1 MYKTLI
7 LALALAA
14 PAMAT
19 LPLVLTTSTAAGVT
33 TATTTLL
40 AAPAVTGLLGAAVIV
55 KGIGLGLLLRDA
67 GKKKRDVSGGPKSLG
82 LDSSFAI
89 ISQLEPAQCIRRL
102 ICDVASG
109 ALPADE
115 SDEVILA
122 PFAAVNRQGRLGN
135 GLLTSWYCKK
145 NGDGCR
151 KTLGTS
157 LADADVASHSFDYL
171 VAVEN
176 GKNFGSVEKC
186 ELRYSCPLSAGQL
199 RQIFNEA

>member
-1 MYKTLI
+1 MG
-7 LALALAA
+7 
-14 PAMAT
+14 
-19 LPLVLTTSTAAGVT
+19 STAAGVT

-67 GKKKRDVSGGPKSLG
+67 GKKKRDVSGGPTSLG

-115 SDEVILA
+115 
-122 PFAAVNRQGRLGN
+122 
-135 GLLTSWYCKK
+135 
-145 NGDGCR
+145 
-151 KTLGTS
+151 
-157 LADADVASHSFDYL
+157 
-171 VAVEN
+171 N

-199 RQIFNEA
+199 RQIFNE

>member
-1 MYKTLI
+1 MGVVRKLTLTNMYKTLI

-14 PAMAT
+14 PALAT
-19 LPLVLTTSTAAGVT
+19 LPLILTTATAAGVT

-40 AAPAVTGLLGAAVIV
+40 AAPAVTGLLGAAVLV
-55 KGIGLGLLLRDA
+55 KGIGLGLLLREA

-82 LDSSFAI
+82 LESSFAI

-109 ALPADE
+109 SLPADE

-122 PFAAVNRQGRLGN
+122 PFA
-135 GLLTSWYCKK
+135 
-145 NGDGCR
+145 
-151 KTLGTS
+151 GTS

-199 RQIFNEA
+199 RQIFNEAYITAADTK

>member
-1 MYKTLI
+1 MGTNMYKTLI

-55 KGIGLGLLLRDA
+55 NGLGLLLRDA

-122 PFAAVNRQGRLGN
+122 PFA
-135 GLLTSWYCKK
+135 
-145 NGDGCR
+145 
-151 KTLGTS
+151 GTS

>member
-1 MYKTLI
+1 
-7 LALALAA
+7 
-14 PAMAT
+14 MAT
-19 LPLVLTTSTAAGVT
+19 LPLVLTTTGAAGAT

-40 AAPAVTGLLGAAVIV
+40 AAPAVTGLLGAAVIIR
-55 KGIGLGLLLRDA
+55 GIGLGLLLRGDR
-67 GKKKRDVSGGPKSLG
+67 KKREVAGAKSLG
-82 LDSSFAI
+82 IESSFSI

-109 ALPADE
+109 KLPADD

-122 PFAAVNRQGRLGN
+122 PF
-135 GLLTSWYCKK
+135 K
-145 NGDGCR
+145 D
-151 KTLGTS
+151 TS
-157 LADADVASHSFDYL
+157 LADGDVASHSFDYL

-199 RQIFNEA
+199 REIFNEA

>member
-1 MYKTLI
+1 MGVVSKLTLTNMYKTLI

-14 PAMAT
+14 PALAT
-19 LPLVLTTSTAAGVT
+19 LPLILTTATAAGVT

-40 AAPAVTGLLGAAVIV
+40 AAPAVTGLLGAAVLV
-55 KGIGLGLLLRDA
+55 KGIGLGLLLREA

-82 LDSSFAI
+82 LESSFAI

-109 ALPADE
+109 VLPADE

-122 PFAAVNRQGRLGN
+122 PFV
-135 GLLTSWYCKK
+135 
-145 NGDGCR
+145 
-151 KTLGTS
+151 GTS

>member
-1 MYKTLI
+1 MGVVSKLTLTNMYKTLI

-14 PAMAT
+14 PALAT
-19 LPLVLTTSTAAGVT
+19 LPLILTTATAAGVT

-40 AAPAVTGLLGAAVIV
+40 AAPAVTGLLGAAVLV
-55 KGIGLGLLLRDA
+55 KGIGLGLLLREA

-82 LDSSFAI
+82 LESSFAI

-109 ALPADE
+109 VLPASE
-115 SDEVILA
+115 S
-122 PFAAVNRQGRLGN
+122 
-135 GLLTSWYCKK
+135 
-145 NGDGCR
+145 
-151 KTLGTS
+151 
-157 LADADVASHSFDYL
+157 DVASHSFDYL

>member
-1 MYKTLI
+1 MGE
-7 LALALAA
+7 
-14 PAMAT
+14 
-19 LPLVLTTSTAAGVT
+19 PLS
-33 TATTTLL
+33 
-40 AAPAVTGLLGAAVIV
+40 
-55 KGIGLGLLLRDA
+55 LLRA
-67 GKKKRDVSGGPKSLG
+67 SVLVFCSARPARKRGMSAVDPNL
-82 LDSSFAI
+82 LDLTPLLPSSANLNLPNA
-89 ISQLEPAQCIRRL
+89 SRL

-122 PFAAVNRQGRLGN
+122 PFA
-135 GLLTSWYCKK
+135 
-145 NGDGCR
+145 
-151 KTLGTS
+151 GTS

-186 ELRYSCPLSAGQL
+186 ELRYSCPVSAGQL